1 MFIIKTVNYYFKHY
15 YPIRKQ
21 LFKLFGKI
29 KLNGSTLTTD
39 KQKADA
45 FANRLEKKYFA
56 TKIRHQNQ
64 NKSRRPH
71 EI

>member
-1 MFIIKTVNYYFKHY
+1 MFIIIKTVNYYFKHY

-45 FANRLEKKYFA
+45 FANRLEKEVFRNEDSISESK
-56 TKIRHQNQ
+56 
-64 NKSRRPH
+64 
-71 EI
+71 